1 MKLKKMMALALASTA
16 LIAAAGCGGNSEPAK
31 SGAASGAKVT
41 GQVTSSGSSALL
53 PLVKDA
59 AAKFKSKES
68 GSIPDTECRRLRHRL
83 EAGR

>member
-41 GQVTSSGSSALL
+41 GQVTSSGSDS
-53 PLVKDA
+53 
-59 AAKFKSKES
+59 
-68 GSIPDTECRRLRHRL
+68 ECRRLRYRL

>member
-16 LIAAAGCGGNSEPAK
+16 LIVAAGCGGNSEPAK

-59 AAKFKSKES
+59 AAKFKSKNPEGKCQVFLGNS
-68 GSIPDTECRRLRHRL
+68 FDCR
-83 EAGR
+83 